1 LECAQKDIAS
11 TRVDFRTCGYALGSR
26 AVKVRPISAGEAA
39 LLSAANAAGGTRTP
53 DISKRNGPHR
63 WQGFN

>member
-1 LECAQKDIAS
+1 MRTEGYCLHQSRFPYMRLCPRL
-11 TRVDFRTCGYALGSR
+11 TRSEGEAHIC
-26 AVKVRPISAGEAA
+26 GEAA